1 MGFFQDITRR
11 LPTSKDSLDKLDD
24 LPRRAEKSSPRLSF
38 FRRRIRIN
46 GSSSVSIPLG
56 LVLLFPCLVI
66 IIIIILFVR
75 SPDSQGIMNMPA
87 GAPPSIRYAMSL
99 HRSG

>member
-1 MGFFQDITRR
+1 MGFLQDMTRR
-11 LPTSKDSLDKLDD
+11 LPTSKANLDKFDDD
-24 LPRRAEKSSPRLSF
+24 LTTRTDKTLPRLSF
-38 FRRRIRIN
+38 FRRRIRLK

-87 GAPPSIRYAMSL
+87 GTPPSIRCDKS
-99 HRSG
+99 